1 MRLKGKKVRSKAG
14 GQKFF
19 SWSKIR
25 ALGQQ
30 QLSKHRATSKGSGG
44 GGGGGGGSK
53 KKGKKKNAKAA
64 KQGSGHGK
72 MDAPTATEN
81 CQIAMDVVARLRDEE
96 HQCDVLMRVL
106 GRDENA
112 PAVAMDEITMKR
124 ALYTVR

>member
-44 GGGGGGGSK
+44 GGGSK

-64 KQGSGHGK
+64 KQGSGRGK